1 VSPLEYITASIDDW
15 PQYLMLVVLFIGLHA
30 FVIRRWTVGIYDP
43 LLMLLLSNALS
54 WAIVWFMYLRGD
66 IASVYALTFTAAQL
80 ALYLGM
86 GVGRLFS
93 GRTIATPMPQ
103 DGTSLPTWTLAMAAA
118 VHVASTVAIWTLAGI
133 PLFRDS
139 RLGGFHNSGGLGILE
154 RLADSSS
161 LIGLFSVTYLLL
173 GRPHLRRNLLILA
186 FLCWYVTTMALSGS
200 KGALLSVGQYLLSI
214 MFVYGG
220 LRMRRDRFW
229 GGRAGKWLVALS
241 TLFAIAVVALQQA
254 SDLES
259 AAVGL
264 LFRIVSYGDIYIFAY
279 PDRTIESLS
288 GANPL
293 VGMFGGF
300 LSTFRLFPQE
310 SLHTSIGLQFTQI
323 VFPDLDLFVGPNPQH
338 PVFGYHY
345 FGSFGFVFSFVLGLL
360 TMAVHTGFYFKR
372 HSSFF
377 MGLVS
382 FVLYFALFGISLDFE
397 YSMSMLANMI
407 IGLVA
412 IVGPVLLLHPRAV
425 LWGRPAGQPRRV
437 KYQEGLG

>member
-1 VSPLEYITASIDDW
+1 MSPLEYIMASLDDW

-30 FVIRRWTVGIYDP
+30 FMIRRWTVGIYDP
-43 LLMLLLSNALS
+43 LFMMLVSNALG

-66 IASVYALTFTAAQL
+66 IVLVYAVSFTAAQL

-86 GVGRLFS
+86 GVGRRWRV
-93 GRTIATPMPQ
+93 RTIITPLRHEGPL
-103 DGTSLPTWTLAMAAA
+103 LPTLTLATAAA
-118 VHVASTVAIWTLAGI
+118 VHVASTLVIWILVGI

-139 RLGGFHNSGGLGILE
+139 RLSAFQGSGGLGIIE

-173 GRPHLRRNLLILA
+173 RRPHLRRNLPILA
-186 FLCWYVTTMALSGS
+186 FLFWYAMTMALSGS
-200 KGALLSVGQYLLSI
+200 KGALLTVAQYLLSI

-220 LRMRRDRFW
+220 LRMRRDSFW
-229 GGRAGKWLVALS
+229 GGRAGKWLVVLS
-241 TLFAIAVVALQQA
+241 PLFALAVLALQQDG
-254 SDLES
+254 DLEL

-264 LFRIVSYGDIYIFAY
+264 LYRLVSYGDIYIFAY
-279 PDRTIESLS
+279 PDGTIESLR

-300 LSTFRLFPQE
+300 LSTFRLFPQDL
-310 SLHTSIGLQFTQI
+310 LHTSIGFQFTAI
-323 VFPDLDLFVGPNPQH
+323 VFPDLDLIVGPNPQH

-345 FGSFGFVFSFVLGLL
+345 FGAFGFLFSFVLGLL
-360 TMAVHTGFYFKR
+360 TMAVQTRFYFRR

-377 MGLVS
+377 TGLIS
-382 FVLYFALFGISLDFE
+382 FMLYFALVSISLDFD
-397 YSMSMLANMI
+397 YSMSKLANMI
-407 IGLVA
+407 IGLVV

-425 LWGRPAGQPRRV
+425 LWRHSVGQARPVEYG
-437 KYQEGLG
+437 EGHV